1 MGNQMIFTFKDLLLF
16 VLWGCLVTLLIYLVL
31 ILRRALLVMKQVNQI
46 VDGNRKSIDA
56 TMDVVPLLTKHLE
69 TITDEVAHD
78 VQAFRGTVDNIAE
91 TAESVTDTINENQ
104 NFVGGLSSFMHTVS
118 IGKALYD
125 KYFGDKVKEF
135 KDVVSEV
142 EKTGEEKPE
151 A

>member
-1 MGNQMIFTFKDLLLF
+1 MDSQMIITFKDLLLF

-56 TMDVVPLLTKHLE
+56 TMEVVPLLSKHLE

-78 VQAFRGTVDNIAE
+78 VKAFRGTVDNIAE
-91 TAESVTDTINENQ
+91 TAESVTDTINTNQ
-104 NFVGGLSSFMHTVS
+104 DFVGGLSSFMHTAS

-125 KYFGDKVKEF
+125 KYFGDKMKDF
-135 KDVVSEV
+135 KDIVSEV
-142 EKTGEEKPE
+142 EKTMDEKNE
-151 A
+151 I